1 MWYNYNVEIK
11 TLKKTELF
19 WDCNI
24 DSIDPIENKE
34 FIIER
39 ILSRG
44 SMDDFNWAIQFYD
57 IDTIKK
63 VVLRN
68 KTLDIKSQNLWC
80 RYFNIN
86 NNLCT
91 RKQSTQRQSP
101 FLTR

>member
-1 MWYNYNVEIK
+1 MEAEI
-11 TLKKTELF
+11 LKKIELF
-19 WDCNI
+19 WDCDIN
-24 DSIDPIENKE
+24 SIEPIKNKK

-44 SMDDFNWAIQFYD
+44 DVDDFNWALQFYGA
-57 IDTIKK
+57 DTIQKI
-63 VVLRN
+63 VLNN
-68 KTLDIKSQNLWC
+68 KTLDLKSQNLWC

-91 RKQSTQRQSP
+91 RKQSMRKQSP